1 LAEPTFIQS
10 RALSLLAFE
19 PLWVGT
25 NLVTDALGFTIDSL
39 QVTQAAFGGY
49 WTLRFNLADRQ
60 SKIEDWIEGG
70 LGRHIELYNPALE
83 LIWEGF
89 VNQIRGN
96 IGGLS
101 VSRGPHLGIGNRMRT
116 VFSTVDTSVTPPAM
130 GVRASTDLADDTDS
144 QAKYGI
150 IERTISVGGV
160 SEANAEQIR
169 DTALDELKEP
179 ETSETDNLSSSRSAN
194 VTVECLGYFHWLK
207 AYTYSS
213 TTTGTEDADTKIQN
227 VLTADPNGIFSTD
240 YNDIIANTTAV
251 GAYEQDNRTAMTI
264 IKGIVGLGDSSFNR
278 YLFGFYKDRKARYA
292 AIPTDTEYQRSL
304 LEPEQKLARY
314 ATGQRVLPW
323 DAQAGEWV
331 FYTDLLI
338 GRSQPSERRLDP
350 RYLFIEQ
357 ASYSLPWALSLQG
370 SRSGRLDQLL
380 ARLGLGGTS
389 A

>member
-1 LAEPTFIQS
+1 
-10 RALSLLAFE
+10 LAFE
-19 PLWVGT
+19 PLWIGT
-25 NLVTDALGFTIDSL
+25 DLKTDSLGFHMDSL
-39 QVTQAAFGGY
+39 QVTRTAFGGY

-60 SKIEDWIEGG
+60 SKIEDWIEDG

-89 VNQIRGN
+89 VSRVRGN

-101 VSRGPHLGIGNRMRT
+101 IARGPHLSIANRVR
-116 VFSTVDTSVTPPAM
+116 VIYSTVDTTVTPPAM
-130 GVRASTDLADDTDS
+130 GVRRPTDVANNTDS
-144 QAKYGI
+144 QAAYGI
-150 IERTISVGGV
+150 IERNISVGGV
-160 SEANAEQIR
+160 TEANAEQIR
-169 DTALDELKEP
+169 DTALDELKDP
-179 ETSETDNLSSSRSAN
+179 ETSETDNLASSSAAN

-207 AYTYSS
+207 AYTYASA
-213 TTTGTEDADTKIQN
+213 TTGTENASAKIEN
-227 VLTADPNGIFSTD
+227 VLAADPNGIFSTD
-240 YNDIIANTTAV
+240 YNDVTENTTAV
-251 GAYEQDNRTAMTI
+251 GAYEQDSRTAMQI
-264 IKGIVGLGDSSFNR
+264 VKGIVGLGDTSFNR
-278 YLFGFYKDRKARYA
+278 YLFGFYQDRKARYGA
-292 AIPTDTEYQRSL
+292 MPTDTEYQRSL

-314 ATGQRVLPW
+314 GVGGRVMPW

-331 FYTDLLI
+331 FYTDLLV

-357 ASYSLPWALSLQG
+357 SAFTLPWALSLQG